1 MFKIIRY
8 YTCKVKIG
16 FRIPLFVLLDVLFVL
31 VYLHS
36 IYQDDTALLIRLKE
50 MQIERI
56 RVFINLGIIISYI
69 RFQINSF
76 VVRRKR
82 KNNFSQKKQILSKT
96 SEKKMEKNS
105 APWPFVSY
113 DISKKTCK
121 D

>member
-1 MFKIIRY
+1 MIIRY

-16 FRIPLFVLLDVLFVL
+16 FRIPLFVLPDVLFVL

-36 IYQDDTALLIRLKE
+36 IYQDDTALLIRLKG

-82 KNNFSQKKQILSKT
+82 KNDFSQKKQILSKT
-96 SEKKMEKNS
+96 SEKKTGKNS
-105 APWPFVSY
+105 SLTICILRY
-113 DISKKTCK
+113 ISKKTCK